1 MVISVR
7 NQVDFFF
14 TKVYNSLMNTKIVP
28 VGKSLI
34 VLVGPSG
41 AGKSHLI
48 GEHFQP
54 REVVSSDALREEFTG
69 DPQRHDKEDSVWS
82 EFRRRIEAKIN
93 AGQRVVADATH
104 LRNSERKR
112 TAEIGKILNVPVIY
126 MVVNR
131 AMNVKFHHGGWR
143 NEVFKKGGRSLMEV
157 HEDTFNAN
165 LKEILRGDGLAD
177 MVIDTRTDEFE
188 VAQEMTR
195 DSKLFLPDLLDRG
208 YEYVRV
214 IGDVHGNVTG
224 LEKAL
229 DGIDDRGATFFL
241 FLGDIVDYGSGTL
254 RAADAVSSLVR
265 QGEAISLRGN
275 HERKIF
281 NFVVQERG
289 DGFRGTITHGN
300 DVTTGMLKAADPR
313 FRNEWEERFIS
324 LVDLSPDWIQVGP
337 NHLFVHAAA
346 HRRMWDNNTF
356 RAPRNSALESNA
368 LYGQTTGETD
378 PNTGFPERLYD
389 WVDEIPAGK
398 TVTVG
403 HAILSV
409 DDPVVKRGMAGGT
422 AVFLDTGSS
431 KTEDATGRPGKL
443 SWSDFEIT
451 YSRRAGERLAFMEF
465 GSESD

>member
-1 MVISVR
+1 
-7 NQVDFFF
+7 
-14 TKVYNSLMNTKIVP
+14 MNTKIVP
-28 VGKSLI
+28 VGKSLV

-54 REVVSSDALREEFTG
+54 REVVSSDALREELTG
-69 DPQRHDKEDSVWS
+69 DPMRHDKDNDVWN
-82 EFRRRIEAKIN
+82 EFRRRITAKIN

-104 LRNSERKR
+104 LRNAERKQ
-112 TAEIGKILNVPVIY
+112 TVMVGKDLGVPVIY

-131 AMNVKFHHGGWR
+131 PMNVKYNHGGWR
-143 NEVFKKGGRSLMEV
+143 NNVYKKGGRTLMEV

-177 MVIDTRTDEFE
+177 MVIDTRSDKFE
-188 VAQEMTR
+188 VAQMMTR
-195 DSKLFLPDLLDRG
+195 DPHLFMPTLLDKG
-208 YEYVRV
+208 FEYVRV
-214 IGDVHGNVTG
+214 VGDVHGNVAG

-229 DGIDDRGATFFL
+229 DGVDDRGVTFFL

-254 RAADAVSSLVR
+254 RTADAVQALVR
-265 QGEAISLRGN
+265 QGEALSLRGN

-324 LVDLSPDWIQVGP
+324 LVDLSPDWVQIGSD
-337 NHLFVHAAA
+337 HLFVHAAS
-346 HRRMWDNNTF
+346 HRRMWDNPVF
-356 RAPRNSALESNA
+356 RAARNSSLESNA

-389 WVDEIPAGK
+389 WVDEVPAGK

-409 DDPVVKRGMAGGT
+409 DDPVVKRGNAGGT

-431 KTEDATGRPGKL
+431 KEEDRTGRPGKM
-443 SWSDFEIT
+443 SWSDFEIKS
-451 YSRRAGERLAFMEF
+451 SRRGERLEFLEF